1 VRAMSVAP
9 ALVPALTGPAMDRY
23 AVLLALGGVGLAGVI
38 MLRSHPKVGVA
49 LWFLVVCFVPTWVEA
64 DVGVLIPPTTLVGGV
79 LLASMALLLPSRVT
93 VADWLMGFFFVACLV
108 PVLVGASSLAAV
120 SAVILKWLIP
130 FLVGRLLPLRV
141 PTDWIY
147 RCAGV
152 FFTGVSVLAV
162 LESLLRWN
170 PFVTVVAN
178 NVDYRTWSPLQ
189 QRGSLL
195 RVEGAFG
202 HSIAL
207 GTSIA
212 LVLPLVLG
220 SSLRTRTKVVMVAA
234 MLSAVVLTLSRIGIV
249 CSVLALVLFVVFS
262 RGGLT
267 ARARA
272 VLSGVLVV
280 GVLAATPSLLSVFE
294 RAGPEPSLSAVY
306 RSQLTELVPY
316 VSVLGVAPNQ
326 HRTPTGEVF
335 FGSFRSID
343 NALILLGLNYGFVAL
358 ALALVLLVGAVL
370 AVLARTATP
379 PVVAVAAQLPAVASV
394 ALITQYEMLFWF
406 VAGLALATRTG
417 RKADQQP
424 RSAAGAKPGF
434 GRPAIVGCTSSNQTW

>member
-1 VRAMSVAP
+1 MSVAP

-23 AVLLALGGVGLAGVI
+23 AVLLALAGMGLVGLLV
-38 MLRSHPKVGVA
+38 LRSHPKVGVA

-64 DVGVLIPPTTLVGGV
+64 NVGVLIPPTTLVGGV

-93 VADWLMGFFFVACLV
+93 VADWLVGFFFVACLV

-152 FFTGVSVLAV
+152 FFTGVSVLAI

-280 GVLAATPSLLSVFE
+280 GVLAATPSLLSVFD

-326 HRTPTGEVF
+326 HRTATGEVF
-335 FGSFRSID
+335 FGSYRSID
-343 NALILLGLNYGFVAL
+343 NALILLGLTYGFAAL
-358 ALALVLLVGAVL
+358 AFALLLLTCAVV
-370 AVLARTATP
+370 AVVARAATP
-379 PVVAVAAQLPAVASV
+379 PVLAMAAQVPAVASV

-406 VAGLALATRTG
+406 VGGLALATLTG
-417 RKADQQP
+417 RGLGPP
-424 RSAAGAKPGF
+424 RTDASG
-434 GRPAIVGCTSSNQTW
+434 NQAQAHSLTV

>member
-1 VRAMSVAP
+1 VGVMSVAP

-23 AVLLALGGVGLAGVI
+23 AVLLALAGMGLVGLLV
-38 MLRSHPKVGVA
+38 LRSHPKVGVA

-64 DVGVLIPPTTLVGGV
+64 NVGVLIPPTTLVGGV

-93 VADWLMGFFFVACLV
+93 VADWLVGFFFVACLV

-152 FFTGVSVLAV
+152 FFTGVSVLAI

-267 ARARA
+267 TRARA

-280 GVLAATPSLLSVFE
+280 GVLAATPSLLSVFD
-294 RAGPEPSLSAVY
+294 RAGSEPSLSAVY

-326 HRTPTGEVF
+326 HRTATGEVF
-335 FGSFRSID
+335 FGSYRSID
-343 NALILLGLNYGFVAL
+343 NALILLGLTYGFVAL
-358 ALALVLLVGAVL
+358 AFALLLLTCAVV
-370 AVLARTATP
+370 AVVARAATP
-379 PVVAVAAQLPAVASV
+379 PVLAMAAQVPAVASV

-406 VAGLALATRTG
+406 VGGLALATLTG
-417 RKADQQP
+417 RGLGPP
-424 RSAAGAKPGF
+424 RTDASG
-434 GRPAIVGCTSSNQTW
+434 NQAQAHSLTV

>member
-1 VRAMSVAP
+1 MGAMSVAP

-93 VADWLMGFFFVACLV
+93 VADWLVGFFFVACLV

-120 SAVILKWLIP
+120 FAVILKWLIP

-141 PTDWIY
+141 PSDWIY

-152 FFTGVSVLAV
+152 FFTGVSVLAI

-280 GVLAATPSLLSVFE
+280 GVLAATPSLLSVFD
-294 RAGPEPSLSAVY
+294 RALPEPSLSAVY

-326 HRTPTGEVF
+326 HRTATGEVF
-335 FGSFRSID
+335 FGSYRSID
-343 NALILLGLNYGFVAL
+343 NALILLGLTYGFVAL
-358 ALALVLLVGAVL
+358 AFALLLLTCAVV
-370 AVLARTATP
+370 AVVARAATP
-379 PVVAVAAQLPAVASV
+379 PVLAMAAQVPAVASV

-406 VAGLALATRTG
+406 VGGLALATLTG
-417 RKADQQP
+417 RGLGPP
-424 RSAAGAKPGF
+424 RTDASG
-434 GRPAIVGCTSSNQTW
+434 NQAQAHSLTV

>member
-1 VRAMSVAP
+1 MGAMSVAP

-23 AVLLALGGVGLAGVI
+23 AVLLALAGMGLVGLLV
-38 MLRSHPKVGVA
+38 LRSHPKVGVA

-64 DVGVLIPPTTLVGGV
+64 NVGVLIPPTTLVGGV

-93 VADWLMGFFFVACLV
+93 VADWLVGFFFVACLV

-152 FFTGVSVLAV
+152 FFTGVSVLAI

-280 GVLAATPSLLSVFE
+280 GVLAATPSLLSVFD

-326 HRTPTGEVF
+326 HRTATGEVF
-335 FGSFRSID
+335 FGSYRSID
-343 NALILLGLNYGFVAL
+343 NALILLGLTYGFAAL
-358 ALALVLLVGAVL
+358 AFALLLLTCAVV
-370 AVLARTATP
+370 AVVARAATP
-379 PVVAVAAQLPAVASV
+379 PVLAMAAQVPAVASV

-406 VAGLALATRTG
+406 VGGLALATLTG
-417 RKADQQP
+417 RGLGPP
-424 RSAAGAKPGF
+424 RTDASG
-434 GRPAIVGCTSSNQTW
+434 NQAQAHSLTV

>member
-1 VRAMSVAP
+1 MGAMSVAP

-23 AVLLALGGVGLAGVI
+23 AVLLALAGMGLAGLLV
-38 MLRSHPKVGVA
+38 LRSHPKVGVA

-64 DVGVLIPPTTLVGGV
+64 NVGVLIPPTTLVGGV

-93 VADWLMGFFFVACLV
+93 VADWLVGFFFVACLV

-152 FFTGVSVLAV
+152 FFTGVSVLAI

-178 NVDYRTWSPLQ
+178 NIDYRTWSPLQ

-280 GVLAATPSLLSVFE
+280 GVLAATPSLLSVFD
-294 RAGPEPSLSAVY
+294 RAGPEPLLSAVY

-326 HRTPTGEVF
+326 HRTATGEVF
-335 FGSFRSID
+335 FGSYRSID
-343 NALILLGLNYGFVAL
+343 NALILLGLTYGFVAL
-358 ALALVLLVGAVL
+358 AFALLLLTCAVV
-370 AVLARTATP
+370 AVVARAATP
-379 PVVAVAAQLPAVASV
+379 PVLAMAAQVPAVASV

-406 VAGLALATRTG
+406 VGGLALATLTG
-417 RKADQQP
+417 RGLGPP
-424 RSAAGAKPGF
+424 RTDASG
-434 GRPAIVGCTSSNQTW
+434 NQAQAHSLTV

>member
-1 VRAMSVAP
+1 MGAMSVAP

-93 VADWLMGFFFVACLV
+93 VADWLVGFFFVACLV

-120 SAVILKWLIP
+120 FAVILKWLIP

-152 FFTGVSVLAV
+152 FFTGVSVLAI

-280 GVLAATPSLLSVFE
+280 GVLAATPSLLSIFD

-326 HRTPTGEVF
+326 HRTATGEVF

-343 NALILLGLNYGFVAL
+343 NALILLGLTYGFVAL
-358 ALALVLLVGAVL
+358 AFALLLLTCAVV
-370 AVLARTATP
+370 AVVARAATP
-379 PVVAVAAQLPAVASV
+379 PVLAMAAQVPAVASV

-406 VAGLALATRTG
+406 VGGLALATLTG
-417 RKADQQP
+417 RGLGPP
-424 RSAAGAKPGF
+424 RTDASG
-434 GRPAIVGCTSSNQTW
+434 NQAQAHSLTV